1 MDSMSVGRYAPCYYI
16 DMESKTLTRGTY
28 DFSAPMEKRAK
39 MAEEEARNP
48 QIGRETL
55 SRQELEDMAAKYD
68 PSHMSQETYNAFI
81 RDLLDQGVLGKSETY
96 DIGLDRV
103 VANMA
108 AQGLGQIVVSAPTS
122 VYYLTGLYVE
132 PMERMLALLIRD
144 DGSCTLYANELF
156 ALPPQPDLPIK
167 LHTDSDDP
175 AAILAA
181 DLRPGKLGVRVED
194 LVLVTEGGCEVLNN
208 YPKGIQIVE

>member
-16 DMESKTLTRGTY
+16 DTESKMLTRGTY
-28 DFSAPMEKRAK
+28 DFSALMEQRAK

-68 PSHMSQETYNAFI
+68 PSHMSQEEYNAFI

-103 VANMA
+103 VIRPGQELRIEMGS
-108 AQGLGQIVVSAPTS
+108 GLSGPEEWVRT
-122 VYYLTGLYVE
+122 
-132 PMERMLALLIRD
+132 LADTNGDALRWAEI
-144 DGSCTLYANELF
+144 TLRRCSQQF
-156 ALPPQPDLPIK
+156 DPIK
-167 LHTDSDDP
+167 
-175 AAILAA
+175 ANAVKKVYQILK
-181 DLRPGKLGVRVED
+181 DMDELRR
-194 LVLVTEGGCEVLNN
+194 
-208 YPKGIQIVE
+208 

>member
-28 DFSAPMEKRAK
+28 DFSALMEKRAK

-103 VANMA
+103 VIRP
-108 AQGLGQIVVSAPTS
+108 GQESLIEVGSGP
-122 VYYLTGLYVE
+122 E
-132 PMERMLALLIRD
+132 ERVRTLAEAGGDALRWAEI
-144 DGSCTLYANELF
+144 TLRRCS
-156 ALPPQPDLPIK
+156 PQLDPIK
-167 LHTDSDDP
+167 
-175 AAILAA
+175 ANAIEKVYQILKEM
-181 DLRPGKLGVRVED
+181 DELRR
-194 LVLVTEGGCEVLNN
+194 
-208 YPKGIQIVE
+208 